1 MRRDICGAKRDDGK
15 AAKESCGDPPAHA
28 ITGWAGSDASAQ
40 RSGWWSIVAKA
51 VMQAASGNT
60 AQITQ
65 MLQQIMQ
72 STEGAALI
80 GRINET
86 LQK

>member
-1 MRRDICGAKRDDGK
+1 MMEKLQKNPAVIHQLMQSQDGQTLMHLLNGADG
-15 AAKESCGDPPAHA
+15 G
-28 ITGWAGSDASAQ
+28 ASLQ
-40 RSGWWSIVAKA
+40 KA